1 MVMLAMKLPV
11 FGRSRAFRAAYYVA
25 VIALVSTTFGLLR
38 QVDAA
43 YAVTASDPNYAV
55 RIFARHFACCNGPLG
70 IAFDSFDHLY
80 AADNANGRLYKFGWN
95 GGFASKP
102 LNKAPIR
109 GGIDGLA
116 FGRDRKLYLARY
128 DLGDV
133 IRINPRNGKILRVV
147 ATGIRC
153 AGGLAVDPLSG
164 DLFVSQPGC
173 TNNILRISHPGRCIG
188 SCTATIYVSVGGTDG
203 ITFASD
209 GTLYSQTN
217 GCAYRISPTNVSPTT
232 ANLIACPRNKMDGI
246 ALSLTTIPGQ
256 PLLFANGNDGT
267 IVKIDEGTI
276 PPAVTRIVRGG
287 TRGDFVT
294 VGPDGCLYATQSR
307 TIEKVSD
314 ASGNCS
320 WTPTGVI
327 PQIRVS
333 PDIGPSALVGTS
345 VSFTATLTNVAFP
358 TPARITFTTR
368 GAFSEKRTVVA
379 NAQGAA
385 TVAITGVTTGRV
397 IVVATATEGKL
408 HVTSNPGIARW
419 VR

>member
-1 MVMLAMKLPV
+1 MKLPM
-11 FGRSRAFRAAYYVA
+11 FARKRACRASYYAALTLLVA
-25 VIALVSTTFGLLR
+25 VTSGWLR
-38 QVDAA
+38 GSDAA

-55 RIFARHFACCNGPLG
+55 HIFARHFACCNGPLG
-70 IAFDSFDHLY
+70 IAFDSFDHLF

-95 GGFASKP
+95 GGSASKP

-116 FGRDRKLYLARY
+116 FGKDRKLYLARY
-128 DLGDV
+128 DRGDV
-133 IRINPRNGKILRVV
+133 VRIDPKNGKILRIV
-147 ATGIRC
+147 ARGIRC

-173 TNNILRISHPGRCIG
+173 TNNILRISHPGRCNG
-188 SCTATIYVSVGGTDG
+188 SCAATIYVSAGGTDG
-203 ITFASD
+203 ITFAPD

-217 GCAYRISPTNVSPTT
+217 GCAYRISATNVSPTT
-232 ANLIACPRNKMDGI
+232 ADLIACPQNRMDGI
-246 ALSLTTIPGQ
+246 ALSPTSVPGQ

-267 IVKIDEGTI
+267 IVKIDERTA
-276 PPAVTRIVRGG
+276 PPTVTTIVRGG

-294 VGPDGCLYATQSR
+294 VGPDGCLYATESR
-307 TIEKVSD
+307 TIEEVSD

-333 PDIGPSALVGTS
+333 PDRGPAALVGTAIA
-345 VSFTATLTNVAFP
+345 FTATLTNVTVAKP
-358 TPARITFTTR
+358 VHITFIAR
-368 GAFSEKRTVVA
+368 GAFREKRTVVA
-379 NAQGAA
+379 DADGAA
-385 TVAITGVTTGRV
+385 TVTFTGVAAGRT
-397 IVVATATEGKL
+397 IVTATATAGKL
-408 HVTSNPGIARW
+408 HMQSNPGIVRW